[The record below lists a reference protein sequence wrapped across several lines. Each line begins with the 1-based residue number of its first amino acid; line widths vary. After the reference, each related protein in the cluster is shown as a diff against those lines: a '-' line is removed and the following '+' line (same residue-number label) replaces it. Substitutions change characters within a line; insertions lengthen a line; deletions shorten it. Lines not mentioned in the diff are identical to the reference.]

1 MLRLIKSVNHLMS
14 TPLPQTNKPTTR
26 SANKKQNNTT
36 DPCGV
41 GGSPVL
47 QPAKRKCKSS
57 VEVLQEEPLPKRMA
71 ENQILEAI
79 NGLKT
84 SMTAMEQELR
94 AAPTKTDFNSLVTE
108 IRSVKENVIRNKD
121 HIDTLYDLRKSDAEH
136 LTKRVEKMIDNRIA
150 SSTNGA
156 GNEMDGETG
165 RDFLRCRRSI
175 HLWPIQDSSGLEKGV
190 KRFLTFYLKM
200 PAGQGQDTTLET
212 RDLCGCWQTG
222 RPT

>member
-1 MLRLIKSVNHLMS
+1 
-14 TPLPQTNKPTTR
+14 
-26 SANKKQNNTT
+26 
-36 DPCGV
+36 
-41 GGSPVL
+41 
-47 QPAKRKCKSS
+47 
-57 VEVLQEEPLPKRMA
+57 MA

-165 RDFLRCRRSI
+165 RDFLRCRQSI

-200 PAGQGQDTTLET
+200 PAEVIDTLVFVKITKQCQARRSNINDEVLAVLQT
-212 RDLCGCWQTG
+212 SQQRDAIQSFAPKGS
-222 RPT
+222 